1 LLFRKYIIPVAVS
14 LQSVIC
20 FFLQFFHIVFV
31 FTLCFCF
38 FSLLMCFW
46 LYAFFISEFLVVS
59 DGDCF
64 SSSVLLNRISLPL
77 RRCPWWPIRF
87 ADSLSYVTHLTFF
100 HLHLLCCLA
109 LFIFQYGFFFVFCR
123 CAKLFWVYIVPCVVL
138 LLRFKDALCI
148 FFPPL
153 LNGFLFCLRCF
164 HCYFCFSSCKLL
176 CFSTLHFFSVI
187 LFCLASYLYIV
198 VMGFDIFPQG

>member
-1 LLFRKYIIPVAVS
+1 MFLVFFFILSCSKFIISLLICFCSFLLFRKYIIPVAVS

-20 FFLQFFHIVFV
+20 FFLQFFHIVFI

-109 LFIFQYGFFFVFCR
+109 LFIFQYGFFF
-123 CAKLFWVYIVPCVVL
+123 LFSAV
-138 LLRFKDALCI
+138 ALNCFGCI
-148 FFPPL
+148 SFPV
-153 LNGFLFCLRCF
+153 LFCCFDLRMRCV
-164 HCYFCFSSCKLL
+164 FSFLL
-176 CFSTLHFFSVI
+176 C
-187 LFCLASYLYIV
+187 
-198 VMGFDIFPQG
+198 